1 MSESSFA
8 KRQSRLAARAGS
20 PPRRVDLNAVRKQVV
35 AFFRK
40 PPVAVAS
47 AGLLVLPDDPDGF
60 AEALAEVLTDASR
73 RAGMADAA
81 AAAGRALPT
90 WADTAKVAG
99 RVLDRLS
106 QASCA

>member
-35 AFFRK
+35 TFFRK

-47 AGLLVLPDDPDGF
+47 AGLLVLQTVMLGVHAVSGDIGHSIVNLALLAATAPVLWF
-60 AEALAEVLTDASR
+60 RLREACPLR
-73 RAGMADAA
+73 
-81 AAAGRALPT
+81 
-90 WADTAKVAG
+90 
-99 RVLDRLS
+99 
-106 QASCA
+106 

>member
-20 PPRRVDLNAVRKQVV
+20 PPRRVDLGAARKQIV

-47 AGLLVLPDDPDGF
+47 AGLLVLQTIMLGVHALSGDIGHSVVNLALLAVTAPVLWF
-60 AEALAEVLTDASR
+60 RLREACPLR
-73 RAGMADAA
+73 
-81 AAAGRALPT
+81 
-90 WADTAKVAG
+90 
-99 RVLDRLS
+99 
-106 QASCA
+106 